1 MKTKIAFFECK
12 EEERVFFEN
21 SLNGV
26 ELSFFSGTI
35 NDALH
40 VSEDFDAVSIFVH
53 SKIDSDVLSKL
64 PKLRYI
70 QTRSTGYEHLLCREM
85 YKKGFLLSNVSGYG
99 GPGVGEFAFSLLLN
113 ATRHTNEAIER
124 SKRKDFHYDDLKGT
138 ELFGKKLGI
147 LGLGTIGMRMAR
159 IGHGFGMEI
168 MVFSRTHKPILDE
181 LGMRFVT
188 LDALLKEC
196 DVLMIALPLT
206 PDTKNLINKK
216 AFSLMKQDTIIVNVA
231 RAEIIEDRVYRD
243 CKSIFCLDV
252 LADRQLVSKKN
263 ILYTP
268 HMAYYTHEAQERI
281 LNISLKNIE
290 AFVSGEELPNCL
302 YLECQRN
309 YKEK

>member
-1 MKTKIAFFECK
+1 MEW
-12 EEERVFFEN
+12 RSW
-21 SLNGV
+21 SLA
-26 ELSFFSGTI
+26 EPMC
-35 NDALH
+35 
-40 VSEDFDAVSIFVH
+40 
-53 SKIDSDVLSKL
+53 
-64 PKLRYI
+64 PKCL
-70 QTRSTGYEHLLCREM
+70 
-85 YKKGFLLSNVSGYG
+85 
-99 GPGVGEFAFSLLLN
+99 
-113 ATRHTNEAIER
+113 
-124 SKRKDFHYDDLKGT
+124 KD
-138 ELFGKKLGI
+138 
-147 LGLGTIGMRMAR
+147 
-159 IGHGFGMEI
+159 
-168 MVFSRTHKPILDE
+168 
-181 LGMRFVT
+181 
-188 LDALLKEC
+188 LDAEIIEKKSKVYLLKEC